1 MEGYENMKKVM
12 FNEQKNEYFGD
23 YGNGM
28 IKITQKECYHFI
40 NSLGVKCDGEENGYI
55 IYIKCR

>member
-1 MEGYENMKKVM
+1 MKKVM